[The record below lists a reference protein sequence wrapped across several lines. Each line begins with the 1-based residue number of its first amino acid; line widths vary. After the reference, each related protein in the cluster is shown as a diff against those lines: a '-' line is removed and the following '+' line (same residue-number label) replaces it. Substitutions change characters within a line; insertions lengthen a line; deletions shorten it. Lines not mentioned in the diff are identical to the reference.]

1 MWALISGWQTPYF
14 PLDLYIEE
22 ISKRG
27 RDWMPLMVCL
37 LSVHEALDHSLVPQ
51 IHFTA
56 HIIPN
61 SPLTHTLSLRARI
74 SACSFWEQTKF
85 QSIEETFISPYSSL
99 LLPDLNI
106 IWIIHIRKRYQVLSG
121 RDFHLI
127 QKSSWMEP
135 WTDVQSDETGFNDGR
150 CCSWYISWAKNRL
163 IDWRDDSLANSVH
176 CSYKG
181 HDLYPE
187 LPC

>member
-1 MWALISGWQTPYF
+1 MSGWQTPYF

-61 SPLTHTLSLRARI
+61 SPLTYTLSLRARI
-74 SACSFWEQTKF
+74 SACSFWEQTKI
-85 QSIEETFISPYSSL
+85 QSIEETFISLYSSL

-106 IWIIHIRKRYQVLSG
+106 IWIIHIRKRFTYSCQEEIFILSRSHLEWSHG
-121 RDFHLI
+121 RMCNLMKLVSMMADVVVGTFLGLR
-127 QKSSWMEP
+127 
-135 WTDVQSDETGFNDGR
+135 TD
-150 CCSWYISWAKNRL
+150 L
-163 IDWRDDSLANSVH
+163 
-176 CSYKG
+176 
-181 HDLYPE
+181 
-187 LPC
+187 